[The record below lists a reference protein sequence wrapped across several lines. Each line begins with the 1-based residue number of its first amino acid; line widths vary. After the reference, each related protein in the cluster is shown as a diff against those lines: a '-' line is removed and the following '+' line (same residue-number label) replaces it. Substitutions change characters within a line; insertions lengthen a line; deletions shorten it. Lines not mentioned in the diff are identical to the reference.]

1 MEAMMGSPQQSE
13 DQRAERLARLEA
25 NVEILL
31 EQGRENR
38 EEHRNLVDQIVKI
51 RTTDFRILVGLL
63 ISGDLAILGLMYR
76 ALG

>member
-1 MEAMMGSPQQSE
+1 MGSPQQSE

>member
-1 MEAMMGSPQQSE
+1 MMGSPQQSE
-13 DQRAERLARLEA
+13 DRRAERLARLEA

>member
-38 EEHRNLVDQIVKI
+38 EEHRNLVDQIIKI
-51 RTTDFRILVGLL
+51 RTTDFRILAGLL

>member
-1 MEAMMGSPQQSE
+1 MGSPQQSE

-38 EEHRNLVDQIVKI
+38 EEHRNLVDQIIKI
-51 RTTDFRILVGLL
+51 RTTDFRILAGLL

>member
-1 MEAMMGSPQQSE
+1 MGSPQQSE
-13 DQRAERLARLEA
+13 DRRAERLARLEA

>member
-1 MEAMMGSPQQSE
+1 MGSPQQSE

-38 EEHRNLVDQIVKI
+38 EEHRNLVDQIIKI